1 MELTVWRDENIVEG
15 DRGHGCTTFW
25 MSLPLRWTPK
35 MVKMSDFTA
44 PMLTM
49 YVWVYFPVIF
59 LVCVSVSVPAAHG
72 VITIALQDHTKKKT
86 RLCGVPNFFYL
97 MTLYI
102 CLLNE
107 KAVFVLSERLI
118 WAETECISPL
128 KTSRNKPTKSL
139 LPLLM
144 SPSFSFSFSAFYNY
158 DARGADELSLQIGD
172 TVHILETYEGAYPV
186 GAFLLLFWAVS
197 ARSRVSEVCAIMSL
211 VHMIRLPACWCP
223 FHWGQSWGSL
233 LFKWYLMKMKLKLK
247 LLIFHL
253 FSVEIAVFIKN
264 NRTHFFFCWQ
274 MYVNRD
280 WITDP
285 WETMEKNKIF
295 LCLSHCFDVFDVN
308 GETSYVLT

>member
-15 DRGHGCTTFW
+15 DRGHGRTTFW

-35 MVKMSDFTA
+35 MVKMSDFTT

-49 YVWVYFPVIF
+49 YMWVNFLVIF
-59 LVCVSVSVPAAHG
+59 LVCVSVSVPAPHG
-72 VITIALQDHTKKKT
+72 VITSALQDHTKKNPDCVAFQISFT
-86 RLCGVPNFFYL
+86 RWPF
-97 MTLYI
+97 I
-102 CLLNE
+102 
-107 KAVFVLSERLI
+107 FVSWTKRLPLWVSERLI

-128 KTSRNKPTKSL
+128 KTSRNKPAKSL

-186 GAFLLLFWAVS
+186 GVFLLLFWAVS

-211 VHMIRLPACWCP
+211 VQMIRLPACWCP

-264 NRTHFFFCWQ
+264 NRTHCFLCWQ
-274 MYVNRD
+274 MHVNLD

-285 WETMEKNKIF
+285 WKTMEKK
-295 LCLSHCFDVFDVN
+295 
-308 GETSYVLT
+308 